1 MDTDP
6 GDLDLR
12 SRGPVPM
19 PRPVPALDG
28 ETPSAPPP
36 EWSVVPPRWAAGDA
50 HPGRAPDRHPP
61 DRHRTDRHRTDRRRA
76 RRSRRRLV
84 VAGAMVTLALA
95 AVAAGVGWSAH
106 DNLAR
111 SDSALAA
118 SRFRLDQNLARLAR
132 ARAALASVSGAG
144 RVEGM
149 QLATAQH
156 QLAVVQSDLAKDQAD
171 EVTQGVNISDLDQC
185 LTSVEVA
192 LNEVSLGQSAAA
204 ATTLQSAGPVC
215 QAAHPAG

>member
-12 SRGPVPM
+12 SRVPVPM

-50 HPGRAPDRHPP
+50 HPGRAPDRHG
-61 DRHRTDRHRTDRRRA
+61 TDRRRA

-111 SDSALAA
+111 TDSALAA

>member
-50 HPGRAPDRHPP
+50 HPGRAP
-61 DRHRTDRHRTDRRRA
+61 DRHRTDRRRA

>member
-12 SRGPVPM
+12 SRVPVPM

-50 HPGRAPDRHPP
+50 HPGRAP
-61 DRHRTDRHRTDRRRA
+61 DRHRTDRRRA

-111 SDSALAA
+111 TDSALAA

-204 ATTLQSAGPVC
+204 ATTLLSAGPVC

>member
-50 HPGRAPDRHPP
+50 HPGRAPDRH
-61 DRHRTDRHRTDRRRA
+61 RTDRRRA

-111 SDSALAA
+111 TDSALAA